1 MKKGID
7 ISKHQGLINFDE
19 VKEKFDFVMI
29 RVAIGDDLS
38 EDDSECSQC
47 DKLAQHNIDE
57 CEARGIPYGLYIYS
71 YATNEEE
78 ARNEARHI
86 REWYNKCNASLG
98 VWLDMEDADKYKEKH
113 GVDYSETHYYALA
126 WLDELSDIPAKG
138 IYASHSWLNNYMNI
152 DELLEDGADIWEA
165 HWNNDDE
172 ICEESFVISQES
184 SNYYLNDGTRIDY
197 DIMRDEFYNK
207 LINNQSDIAE
217 DGSWSEDLSIR
228 FIAGL
233 YSAILGR
240 DFNPDENPG
249 LIYELRYNISRYQAF
264 LDIFN
269 SDEGKKKIE
278 IMMMYLFMRGSLP
291 SRQELDEWFNQDEIY
306 NILYSEEC
314 NNNYNIR

>member
-71 YATNEEE
+71 YATNEDE

-113 GVDYSETHYYALA
+113 GIDYSETHYYALA
-126 WLDELSDIPAKG
+126 WLDELSDIPVKG

-152 DELLEDGADIWEA
+152 DELIKK
-165 HWNNDDE
+165 
-172 ICEESFVISQES
+172 
-184 SNYYLNDGTRIDY
+184 
-197 DIMRDEFYNK
+197 YNFENVFKNVYKK
-207 LINNQSDIAE
+207 L
-217 DGSWSEDLSIR
+217 
-228 FIAGL
+228 
-233 YSAILGR
+233 
-240 DFNPDENPG
+240 
-249 LIYELRYNISRYQAF
+249 
-264 LDIFN
+264 
-269 SDEGKKKIE
+269 
-278 IMMMYLFMRGSLP
+278 
-291 SRQELDEWFNQDEIY
+291 
-306 NILYSEEC
+306 
-314 NNNYNIR
+314 